1 MGHPTRISPEIEK
14 RTDLDDAMPT
24 AWRVIAWSFGLVIAL
39 ASAIYVRSLGFDWL
53 KVVIALLGTWLLSS
67 SIISHYCAALAL
79 RNVSKNVPKVADYIE
94 RLEKQTPQILKE
106 KLHAAFPRCVIDISW
121 LPADKQRIVEVIKFA
136 WLTAKDDKTRA
147 RLEGDWMFLSQ
158 FQYGV
163 GATPIQV
170 FSRTSAKISRW
181 PSKEQKRWFRIV
193 STESKF
199 LAREC
204 EQFKQTQIRPS
215 AL

>member
-1 MGHPTRISPEIEK
+1 
-14 RTDLDDAMPT
+14 MPI
-24 AWRVIAWSFGLVIAL
+24 AWRVIAWFFGLVIAL
-39 ASAIYVRSLGFDWL
+39 ALAIYARSLGFDWL

-79 RNVSKNVPKVADYIE
+79 RNASRNVPKVAGYID
-94 RLEKQTPQILKE
+94 RLEKQTPHILKE
-106 KLHAAFPRCVIDISW
+106 YAKLHAEFPRCVIDISW

-147 RLEGDWMFLSQ
+147 RLEGNWMFLSQ

-181 PSKEQKRWFRIV
+181 PSKEQKR
-193 STESKF
+193 
-199 LAREC
+199 
-204 EQFKQTQIRPS
+204 
-215 AL
+215 

>member
-1 MGHPTRISPEIEK
+1 MRPYSKATVC
-14 RTDLDDAMPT
+14 DAVPI
-24 AWRVIAWSFGLVIAL
+24 AWRVAAWFLGLVIASAL
-39 ASAIYVRSLGFDWL
+39 AIYVRSLGFDWP

-67 SIISHYCAALAL
+67 SIISQYCAALAP
-79 RNVSKNVPKVADYIE
+79 RNASKPKVADYIE

-106 KLHAAFPRCVIDISW
+106 YAKLHAKFPRCVIDMSC
-121 LPADKQRIVEVIKFA
+121 LPADKQRIVEVIKLA
-136 WLTAKDDKTRA
+136 WLTAEDDKTRA
-147 RLEGDWMFLSQ
+147 QLERRWMFLSQ
-158 FQYGV
+158 FQYDV

-170 FSRTSAKISRW
+170 FSRGSAKISRW
-181 PSKEQKRWFRIV
+181 PSKEQERWFTIV

-204 EQFKQTQIRPS
+204 EQFKQTQIRQS

>member
-1 MGHPTRISPEIEK
+1 
-14 RTDLDDAMPT
+14 MPI
-24 AWRVIAWSFGLVIAL
+24 AWRVIAWFLGFVIAL
-39 ASAIYVRSLGFDWL
+39 ASKIYVRSLGFDWL
-53 KVVIALLGTWLLSS
+53 KVVIVLPGTWLLSS
-67 SIISHYCAALAL
+67 SIISQFCAALAL
-79 RNVSKNVPKVADYIE
+79 RNASKNEPKVPGYIE

-106 KLHAAFPRCVIDISW
+106 YAKLHAKFPRCVIDISW

-163 GATPIQV
+163 GATPVLV
-170 FSRTSAKISRW
+170 FSRRSAKISRR
-181 PSKEQKRWFRIV
+181 PSKEQERWFGMV

-204 EQFKQTQIRPS
+204 EQFKQTQIQP